1 MDLSR
6 REFVRMGSLASLMYA
21 FPLKSV
27 LASEKETLQA
37 IDLYSIFQNPPNAAR
52 PFVRW
57 WWNGLRVEQAELLRE
72 LDMLKE
78 KGISGVEI
86 NSIAFPSGNEA
97 MSYKP
102 IEWLSDEWLR
112 LLKTTVEGAKE
123 RDITCD
129 IIVGSGWPFGGEFL
143 RKDEQIQL
151 LSLGTKELAGGQQ
164 HQLEKSELLADM
176 EVLRT
181 YKKGSIELFGL
192 RLVPEHLDVF
202 QPGVDLNAK
211 INDETIA
218 IDVPPGKHVLHYMV
232 KLTGYTAVTHG
243 APGAAGPV
251 LDHYNKAAVQKYLNR
266 MSDAITAKVGRMGD
280 YFRSVFIDS
289 LELRGSNWCDDIQ
302 QQFKQRRGYALEPYL
317 PFILFKINP
326 KSTYNGGQLLG
337 ENSVN
342 LSPAVQDEI
351 ERVRY
356 DFEITRLELFH
367 ERFLKTFVDWC
378 RENGVKSRVQAYGRE
393 YYPLKSAMVLDI
405 PECET
410 WLRPDVG
417 TDLEE
422 RTFKTGRAY
431 RPVNKFVA
439 SAARL
444 SGKNIVSCEEIT
456 NTTIVFNASLE
467 RIKITG
473 DQSNLSGVTHSIL
486 HGFNYS
492 PKDIPFP
499 GWVRYGT
506 LYNERNPWWPYLR
519 TWIDY
524 KARLSAVFQAAEP
537 QADVA
542 VLFPMADMWS
552 KVGLQYQQYPQIVY
566 PEYANNIWEA
576 VHQNGG
582 GCDYIDEDV
591 LKQSK
596 FSGGKLHY
604 GSRSYSVLIMPE
616 VESIAPDTA
625 SALRKF
631 AAAGGKL
638 LFIGKAPVKSP
649 GMADHV
655 AKDSQVHTAIGALR
669 KAYPN
674 NAILCPEPA
683 GNMIDWYA
691 GLQSTLKLPAFV
703 TFDKRVT
710 HVNQVHYKTSQA
722 DVFFISNYHLEKS
735 HQFTATFNNQG
746 RTAWLWNP
754 ETGERHLYPTAGAK
768 NKLLI
773 SLDPAESI
781 LIVFTDE
788 TKGQLYPVKK
798 AANPSPQSIVGPW
811 QVTLEKVYEK
821 PREMVMD
828 RLIDFKDD
836 QELQSFGGV
845 VHYEKRFN
853 AANPTD
859 YHYLDL
865 GKVGGISEVTLNGK
879 SLGFKWYGKH
889 LYDLSGALKSGD
901 NMLQIKV
908 STVLGNYAKSLKDNV
923 VAQNW
928 TKKQPLY
935 SAGLIGP
942 VKIV

>member
-6 REFVRMGSLASLMYA
+6 RAFVKISSLASFVYA
-21 FPLKSV
+21 FPFERL
-27 LASEKETLQA
+27 LGSEKGTRQVT
-37 IDLYSIFQNPPNAAR
+37 DLYSIFQNPPDAAR

-57 WWNGLRVEQAELLRE
+57 WWNGLRIEHSELLRE

-86 NSIAFPSGNEA
+86 NSIAFPKGNDA
-97 MSYKP
+97 MGYKH
-102 IEWLSDEWLR
+102 IDWLSDEWLH
-112 LLKTTVEGAKE
+112 LLKTTTEGAKK
-123 RDITCD
+123 RGITCD

-143 RKDEQIQL
+143 QKDEQIQL
-151 LSLGTKELAGGQQ
+151 LALGVKELESGQ
-164 HQLEKSELLADM
+164 HQIKKLDLLADM
-176 EVLRT
+176 EALRT
-181 YKKGSIELFGL
+181 YKSGSIELFGL
-192 RLVPEHLDVF
+192 RLVPEKLNTFH
-202 QPGVDLNAK
+202 PGIDLNGK
-211 INDETIA
+211 INEEVIT
-218 IDVPPGKHVLHYMV
+218 IDVPQGKYILYYMV
-232 KLTGYTAVTHG
+232 KLIGYTAVTHG

-251 LDHYNKAAVQKYLNR
+251 LNHYSKAAVQKYLNR
-266 MSDAITAKVGRMGD
+266 MSDAITAKVGYMGD

-302 QQFKQRRGYALEPYL
+302 QQFKQRRGYSLEPYL

-337 ENSVN
+337 ENSIG
-342 LSPAVQDEI
+342 LSQEVQDEI

-367 ERFLKTFVDWC
+367 ERFLETFVDWC
-378 RENGVKSRVQAYGRE
+378 RQNGVKSRVQAYGRE
-393 YYPLKSAMVLDI
+393 YYPLKSAMIPDI

-417 TDLEE
+417 TDFEE

-431 RPVNKFVA
+431 RPINKFVS

-444 SGKNIVSCEEIT
+444 TGKKIISCEEIT
-456 NTTIVFNASLE
+456 NTTMVFNASLE
-467 RIKITG
+467 RIKISG

-492 PKDIPFP
+492 PEDVPFP

-506 LYNERNPWWPYLR
+506 LFNERNIWWPYLR

-542 VLFPMADMWS
+542 VIFPMADMWS

-566 PEYANNIWEA
+566 PQYANNIWEA

-582 GCDYIDEDV
+582 GCDYINEDI

-596 FSGGKLHY
+596 FSEGKLHY
-604 GSRSYSVLIMPE
+604 GSRSYSVLMMPE
-616 VESIAPDTA
+616 VESIDPDTVE
-625 SALRKF
+625 ALRQF
-631 AAAGGKL
+631 ALSGGKL
-638 LFIGKAPVKSP
+638 LFVGKAPTRSP
-649 GMADHV
+649 GMLNHV
-655 AKDSQVHTAIGALR
+655 AKDGQVHVAIDALC
-669 KAYPN
+669 KAYPEN
-674 NAILCPEPA
+674 VIICSQPD
-683 GNMIDWYA
+683 GKMIDWYA
-691 GLQSTLKLPAFV
+691 KLQATLKLPTYVA
-703 TFDKRVT
+703 FDKPVA
-710 HVNQVHYKTSQA
+710 HVSQVHYKMPQA

-735 HQFTATFNNQG
+735 HQFTATFNINA

-754 ETGERHLYPTAGAK
+754 ETGKRYRYPTAGAN
-768 NKLLI
+768 NKLVI
-773 SLDPAESI
+773 SLDPAESV
-781 LIVFTDE
+781 LIVFADE
-788 TKGQLYPVKK
+788 TDGELYPVKK
-798 AANPSPQSIVGPW
+798 AANSSPQFIVGSW

-821 PREMVMD
+821 TRKIIMD
-828 RLIDFKDD
+828 QLIDFKDNE
-836 QELQSFGGV
+836 ELQSFGGIMY
-845 VHYEKRFN
+845 YEKRFN
-853 AANPTD
+853 AINTAN

-889 LYDLSGALKSGD
+889 FYDLADMLKSGE
-901 NMLQIKV
+901 NVLQVKV
-908 STVLGNYAKSLKDNV
+908 CTVLGNYAKSLKDNPV
-923 VAQNW
+923 TQQW
-928 TKKQPLY
+928 TNNQPLY
-935 SAGLIGP
+935 SVGLIGP

>member
-6 REFVRMGSLASLMYA
+6 REFIKMSSLASFLYA
-21 FPLKSV
+21 LPFESI
-27 LASEKETLQA
+27 LAGEKGIRQEA
-37 IDLYSIFQNPPNAAR
+37 DLYAIFLNPPDTAR

-57 WWNGLRVEQAELLRE
+57 WWNGLRIEKSELLRE
-72 LDMLKE
+72 LDMLRE

-86 NSIAFPSGNEA
+86 NSVAFPPENDA
-97 MSYKP
+97 MDYQP
-102 IEWLSDEWLR
+102 IDWLSDEWLR

-123 RDITCD
+123 RGITCD

-143 RKDEQIQL
+143 QKDEQIQL
-151 LSLGTKELAGGQQ
+151 LALGTKELAGGQQ
-164 HQLEKSELLADM
+164 YRIKKVELLSDM
-176 EVLRT
+176 ETLRT
-181 YKKGSIELFGL
+181 YKSGSMELFGL
-192 RLVPEHLDVF
+192 RLAPDMPDKF
-202 QPGVDLNAK
+202 QPGIDLNGEIK
-211 INDETIA
+211 EETIT
-218 IDVPPGKHVLHYMV
+218 IDVPSGKHILYYMV

-243 APGAAGPV
+243 APGAGGPV
-251 LDHYNKAAVQKYLNR
+251 LNHYNKAAVQKYLNR
-266 MSDAITAKVGRMGD
+266 MSDAITAKIGRMGD

-289 LELRGSNWCDDIQ
+289 MELRGSNWCDDIQ

-326 KSTYNGGQLLG
+326 KSTYNGGQLLD
-337 ENSVN
+337 ENILN
-342 LSPAVQDEI
+342 LSQEAQDEI

-367 ERFLKTFVDWC
+367 ERFLETFVDWC
-378 RENGVKSRVQAYGRE
+378 RQNGVKSRIQAYGRE

-417 TDLEE
+417 TDFTE
-422 RTFKTGRAY
+422 RTFRTGRAY
-431 RPVNKFVA
+431 RPVNKFVS

-444 SGKNIVSCEEIT
+444 TGKKIISCEEIT
-456 NTTIVFNASLE
+456 NTTMVFNTSLE

-492 PKDIPFP
+492 PEDVPFP

-506 LYNERNPWWPYLR
+506 LFNERNTWWPYLR

-524 KARLSAVFQAAEP
+524 KARLSAIFQAAEP

-542 VLFPMADMWS
+542 VIFPMADMWS
-552 KVGLQYQQYPQIVY
+552 KVGLQYQQFPQVVY

-582 GCDYIDEDV
+582 GCDYINEDI

-596 FSGGKLHY
+596 FPDGKLQY

-616 VESIAPDTA
+616 VESIAPDTV
-625 SALRKF
+625 SSLKQF
-631 AAAGGKL
+631 AASGGKL

-649 GMADHV
+649 GMLNHATQDL
-655 AKDSQVHTAIGALR
+655 QVRNAINELC
-669 KAYPN
+669 KAYPDN
-674 NAILCPEPA
+674 VISCPEPE

-691 GLQSTLKLPAFV
+691 KLQSRLKLPTYV
-703 TFDKRVT
+703 TFDKPVT
-710 HVNQVHYKTSQA
+710 HVSQVHYKTPQA
-722 DVFFISNYHLEKS
+722 DIFFISNYHLEKS
-735 HQFTATFNNQG
+735 HQFTATFNINN
-746 RTAWLWNP
+746 RTAWLWDP
-754 ETGERHLYPTAGAK
+754 ETGKRYRYPTADAD
-768 NKLLI
+768 NKLFI
-773 SLDPAESI
+773 HLDPAESV
-781 LIVFTDE
+781 LIVFTGE
-788 TKGQLYPVKK
+788 TEGELYPVRK
-798 AANPSPQSIVGPW
+798 AANPSPQSITGPW
-811 QVTLEKVYEK
+811 QVTLEKISEK
-821 PREMVMD
+821 PHKVTMD
-828 RLIDFKDD
+828 RLIDFKDNE
-836 QELQSFGGV
+836 ELQSFGGIV
-845 VHYEKRFN
+845 YYEKRFN
-853 AANPTD
+853 MMNTAN

-879 SLGFKWYGKH
+879 PLGFKWYGKH
-889 LYDLSGALKSGD
+889 LYDLADTLKSGE
-901 NMLQIKV
+901 NMLKIKV
-908 STVLGNYAKSLKDNV
+908 CTVLGNYAKSLTDNPV
-923 VAQNW
+923 TQRW
-928 TKKQPLY
+928 TDKQPLY